1 MPRLSER
8 IAQNER
14 TLFTFLSSN
23 GISTLPSFLDKY
35 NDERFDVIT
44 PDVIFDYFEPLL
56 KKEIYSEVTYNVYIL
71 TGIILDKIGNELS
84 LESKIIK
91 TISLMYILE
100 QFEKLKPTKDEIMNI
115 FSINYDQKDIELAI
129 DNLIEKEYVIYLKR
143 SNKYLQLKKSS
154 GIDIKEQI
162 KNKIA
167 LQTNK
172 NLIKDTLNN
181 INFDKYMYPS
191 RYNDDKEMVRF
202 FSFEFINSSE
212 ISNDTD
218 WNIKSELIEADGV
231 IYAIV
236 LNNNDDIKQIEDKII
251 ITSKNAQRCIFILLK
266 NFNDITNVV
275 KEFNAVSILKDN
287 AINDKVLF
295 EEYDIIYEDLKDVL
309 IDYILEYTHPER
321 LSAKYIYLGKEQ
333 KINRKATLTEL
344 LSSICDKL
352 YFRTPVINNESI
364 NRNELTSIAN
374 NSRHKVIAALLHNE
388 LDENLGLTGNGQEVS
403 IMRSTLLRTNIL
415 VKENNIVK
423 INMFPKDKNIANL
436 LKVISDFILFVK
448 NNGKTS
454 FEYLYEQLISYKM
467 HIGLRKGLIP
477 IFISIVFHEYKKY
490 LIVTNQK
497 GQVNINADTLLQINA
512 KPKEFYLQY
521 ADWNE
526 DKEIFIKILSKAFSS
541 FIVKEEIN
549 NNSYDYLVSAIKRWY
564 VNLPKYSREL
574 KELPSGKRL
583 DKQYISFIKI
593 LKYNVGSY
601 ELLFE
606 KMPLILGFENK
617 INRDLANKVINL
629 KNYYDNLL
637 EDLKNELI
645 YIVKQKYILK
655 NNEKYIKQIS
665 LTSVIKDWCETLN
678 PKIYEQLFKNGT
690 ERCLKLFK
698 EVTNDETEC
707 ISKLAK
713 IATDLRI
720 EDWDYQTITRFKEQ
734 LEIYKKTAE
743 EYTFKDECNLEKNS
757 RDVNSYQ
764 LTFID
769 NDGNNIIKRFEKVEY
784 GSLGKLLYNSIWGE
798 IDSMGQSI
806 SEQEKRQVL
815 IEVLKELC

>member
-1 MPRLSER
+1 
-8 IAQNER
+8 
-14 TLFTFLSSN
+14 
-23 GISTLPSFLDKY
+23 
-35 NDERFDVIT
+35 
-44 PDVIFDYFEPLL
+44 
-56 KKEIYSEVTYNVYIL
+56 
-71 TGIILDKIGNELS
+71 
-84 LESKIIK
+84 
-91 TISLMYILE
+91 
-100 QFEKLKPTKDEIMNI
+100 MNI

-231 IYAIV
+231 IYAII

-593 LKYNVGSY
+593 KS
-601 ELLFE
+601 
-606 KMPLILGFENK
+606 
-617 INRDLANKVINL
+617 
-629 KNYYDNLL
+629 
-637 EDLKNELI
+637 
-645 YIVKQKYILK
+645 
-655 NNEKYIKQIS
+655 
-665 LTSVIKDWCETLN
+665 
-678 PKIYEQLFKNGT
+678 
-690 ERCLKLFK
+690 
-698 EVTNDETEC
+698 
-707 ISKLAK
+707 
-713 IATDLRI
+713 
-720 EDWDYQTITRFKEQ
+720 
-734 LEIYKKTAE
+734 
-743 EYTFKDECNLEKNS
+743 
-757 RDVNSYQ
+757 
-764 LTFID
+764 
-769 NDGNNIIKRFEKVEY
+769 
-784 GSLGKLLYNSIWGE
+784 
-798 IDSMGQSI
+798 
-806 SEQEKRQVL
+806 
-815 IEVLKELC
+815 

>member
-1 MPRLSER
+1 M
-8 IAQNER
+8 
-14 TLFTFLSSN
+14 
-23 GISTLPSFLDKY
+23 
-35 NDERFDVIT
+35 
-44 PDVIFDYFEPLL
+44 
-56 KKEIYSEVTYNVYIL
+56 
-71 TGIILDKIGNELS
+71 
-84 LESKIIK
+84 
-91 TISLMYILE
+91 
-100 QFEKLKPTKDEIMNI
+100 
-115 FSINYDQKDIELAI
+115 
-129 DNLIEKEYVIYLKR
+129 
-143 SNKYLQLKKSS
+143 
-154 GIDIKEQI
+154 
-162 KNKIA
+162 
-167 LQTNK
+167 
-172 NLIKDTLNN
+172 
-181 INFDKYMYPS
+181 
-191 RYNDDKEMVRF
+191 
-202 FSFEFINSSE
+202 
-212 ISNDTD
+212 
-218 WNIKSELIEADGV
+218 
-231 IYAIV
+231 
-236 LNNNDDIKQIEDKII
+236 
-251 ITSKNAQRCIFILLK
+251 
-266 NFNDITNVV
+266 
-275 KEFNAVSILKDN
+275 
-287 AINDKVLF
+287 
-295 EEYDIIYEDLKDVL
+295 
-309 IDYILEYTHPER
+309 
-321 LSAKYIYLGKEQ
+321 
-333 KINRKATLTEL
+333 
-344 LSSICDKL
+344 SSICDKL

-629 KNYYDNLL
+629 K
-637 EDLKNELI
+637 
-645 YIVKQKYILK
+645 
-655 NNEKYIKQIS
+655 
-665 LTSVIKDWCETLN
+665 TTM
-678 PKIYEQLFKNGT
+678 
-690 ERCLKLFK
+690 
-698 EVTNDETEC
+698 
-707 ISKLAK
+707 
-713 IATDLRI
+713 
-720 EDWDYQTITRFKEQ
+720 
-734 LEIYKKTAE
+734 
-743 EYTFKDECNLEKNS
+743 
-757 RDVNSYQ
+757 
-764 LTFID
+764 
-769 NDGNNIIKRFEKVEY
+769 IIF
-784 GSLGKLLYNSIWGE
+784 
-798 IDSMGQSI
+798 
-806 SEQEKRQVL
+806 
-815 IEVLKELC
+815 